1 MQADAPQ
8 TRPSRRAWLVWGVG
22 AALYFTAVFHRMALG
37 VAGLRAEQRL
47 GFEHEVLASFTALQ
61 FLIYLLMQIPAG
73 LAADRIGPRRTLAA
87 GLAAIAAGELVFALA
102 QSIPPAIAGRAL
114 IGFGDAII
122 LINVLRLTAA
132 WFPARMGSLLAALT
146 GVVGALGQLLGTIPL
161 QLALDHLGWTP
172 TFAGA
177 SAVTVVLMVVAFA
190 VIRDR
195 PPGVPAPHA
204 SAHAP
209 IGQTLKAAWARPG
222 TRHGYWAHLGL
233 MGPFQVV
240 SALWGA
246 PFLIEGQRFDDHTAA
261 AYLLV
266 LSAGFALAGPVVG
279 WLADRGVR
287 SQNRTLL
294 GLNAVVLGTWMA
306 ILLWPD
312 VDDVPRALLFSGFA
326 LCGAGA
332 AGGMVAFDL
341 GRRENP
347 PEAAGAATAIV
358 NCGGFTCGI
367 VSLELAGLLLGS
379 DPDAARFRV
388 ALAPMLAFSAVALV
402 QTLRYTRLRERL
414 TARPAAEE
422 TAAPAEPAPLSA
434 SP

>member
-1 MQADAPQ
+1 MQAVEQRGP
-8 TRPSRRAWLVWGVG
+8 TRRAWLVWGVG

-87 GLAAIAAGELVFALA
+87 GLIAIAAGELVFALA
-102 QSIPPAIAGRAL
+102 QSVPPAIAGRAL
-114 IGFGDAII
+114 IGCGDALI
-122 LINVLRLTAA
+122 LINVLRLAQS
-132 WFPARMGSLLAALT
+132 WFPPRMGSLLAALT

-161 QLALDHLGWTP
+161 QLALDHLGWTA
-172 TFAGA
+172 TFAGSSVA
-177 SAVTVVLMVVAFA
+177 TLALAAVAFS

-195 PPGVPAPHA
+195 PPGVPAPDA

-209 IGQTLKAAWARPG
+209 IGATLRAAWARPG
-222 TRHGYWAHLGL
+222 TRHGFWAHLGL

-246 PFLIEGQRFDDHTAA
+246 PFLIEGQQFDERAAA

-266 LSAGFALAGPVVG
+266 LSAGMAVAGPLVG
-279 WLADRGVR
+279 HLADRGAR
-287 SQNRTLL
+287 AQNRTLL
-294 GLNAVVLGTWMA
+294 ALNALVLGTWA
-306 ILLWPD
+306 TILLWPR
-312 VDDVPRALLFSGFA
+312 VGDVPHPLLLAGFA

-347 PEAAGAATAIV
+347 AASAGAATAIV
-358 NCGGFTCGI
+358 NCGGFLAGI
-367 VSLELAGLLLGS
+367 ASLQLAGLLLGA

-388 ALAPMLAFSAVALV
+388 ALAPMLCFSALALAQAV
-402 QTLRYTRLRERL
+402 RYTRLRER
-414 TARPAAEE
+414 RAAEAAAD
-422 TAAPAEPAPLSA
+422 AAPAQTEPAAAAA

>member
-1 MQADAPQ
+1 MQAVALP
-8 TRPSRRAWLVWGVG
+8 RPSRRAWLVWGVG
-22 AALYFTAVFHRMALG
+22 AMLYFTAVFHRMALG

-87 GLAAIAAGELVFALA
+87 GLAAIAVGELVFAFA
-102 QSIPPAIAGRAL
+102 QSIGPAIAGRAL

-122 LINVLRLTAA
+122 LINVLRLTQA
-132 WFPARMGSLLAALT
+132 WFPSRMGSLLAALT

-161 QLALDHLGWTP
+161 QLALDHLGWTA
-172 TFAGA
+172 TFAGS
-177 SAVTVVLMVVAFA
+177 SAATLLLMVVAFA

-195 PPGVPAPHA
+195 PPGVPAPAAGVHA
-204 SAHAP
+204 A
-209 IGQTLKAAWARPG
+209 IGATLKAAWARPG
-222 TRHGYWAHLGL
+222 TRHGFWAHLGL
-233 MGPFQVV
+233 MGPFQVL

-246 PFLIEGQRFDDHTAA
+246 PFLIEGQQFDERTAA

-266 LSAGFALAGPVVG
+266 LSAGFAVGGPVIGRV
-279 WLADRGVR
+279 ADRSPR
-287 SQNRTLL
+287 AQNRTLL
-294 GLNAVVLGTWMA
+294 LLNAVVLAFWVA

-312 VDDVPRALLFSGFA
+312 VDDVPRALLIAGYA

-358 NCGGFTCGI
+358 NCGGFSCAI
-367 VSLELAGLLLGS
+367 VALLLAGLVLGA
-379 DPDAARFRV
+379 DPDAARFRI
-388 ALAPMLAFSAVALV
+388 ALAPMLGFSALAVV
-402 QTLRYTRLRERL
+402 QALRYTRLRERRDAASAAAA
-414 TARPAAEE
+414 TPAEAPAA
-422 TAAPAEPAPLSA
+422 LSA
-434 SP
+434 TS

>member
-1 MQADAPQ
+1 MQVSELP
-8 TRPSRRAWLVWGVG
+8 RPTRRAWLVWGVG
-22 AALYFTAVFHRMALG
+22 AMLYFTAVFHRMALG
-37 VAGLRAEQRL
+37 VAGLDAERRL

-87 GLAAIAAGELVFALA
+87 GLAAIALGELVFALA
-102 QSIPPAIAGRAL
+102 QSVPPAIAGRAL

-122 LINVLRLTAA
+122 LINVLRLTQS
-132 WFPARMGSLLAALT
+132 WFPSRMGSLLAALT

-161 QLALDHLGWTP
+161 QLALDHLGWTA
-172 TFAGA
+172 TFAGS
-177 SAVTVVLMVVAFA
+177 SAATVVLMVVAFA

-195 PPGVPAPHA
+195 PPGVPAPA
-204 SAHAP
+204 AGSHAP
-209 IGQTLKAAWARPG
+209 IGATLKAAWARPG
-222 TRHGYWAHLGL
+222 TRHGFWAHLGL

-246 PFLIEGQRFDDHTAA
+246 PFLIEGQQFDERTAA

-266 LSAGFALAGPVVG
+266 LSAGFAVAGPLIG
-279 WLADRGVR
+279 WIADRSPR
-287 SQNRTLL
+287 AQNRTLL
-294 GLNAVVLGTWMA
+294 LLNAAVLSLWVA
-306 ILLWPD
+306 ILGWQP
-312 VDDVPRALLFSGFA
+312 VGDVPEALLLAGYA

-358 NCGGFTCGI
+358 NCGGFSCGI
-367 VSLELAGLLLGS
+367 VSLLLAGLILGA

-388 ALAPMLAFSAVALV
+388 ALAPMLCFSALAVV
-402 QTLRYTRLRERL
+402 QALRYSRLRERRD
-414 TARPAAEE
+414 AQ
-422 TAAPAEPAPLSA
+422 TAATAVTATAPATASA
-434 SP
+434 TP

>member
-1 MQADAPQ
+1 MQAQ
-8 TRPSRRAWLVWGVG
+8 EHSRPSRRAWLVWGVG
-22 AALYFTAVFHRMALG
+22 AMLYFTAVFHRMALG

-73 LAADRIGPRRTLAA
+73 LAADRIGPRRTLVA
-87 GLAAIAAGELVFALA
+87 GLAAIALGELVFAFA
-102 QSIPPAIAGRAL
+102 QNIPTAIGGRAL

-122 LINVLRLTAA
+122 LINVLRLTQS
-132 WFPARMGSLLAALT
+132 WFPSRMGSLLAALT

-161 QLALDHLGWTP
+161 QLALDRLGWTA
-172 TFAGA
+172 TFAGS
-177 SAVTVVLMVVAFA
+177 SAATVVLMVVAFA
-190 VIRDR
+190 VVRDR
-195 PPGVPAPHA
+195 PPGVPAPAA
-204 SAHAP
+204 SAHAA
-209 IGQTLKAAWARPG
+209 IGATLKAAWARPG
-222 TRHGYWAHLGL
+222 TRHGFWAHLGL

-246 PFLIEGQRFDDHTAA
+246 PFLIEGQQFDERTAA

-266 LSAGFALAGPVVG
+266 LSAGFAVGGPFIG
-279 WLADRGVR
+279 RIADRGKR
-287 SQNRTLL
+287 TQNRTLL
-294 GLNAVVLGTWMA
+294 LLNAVVLATWVA

-312 VDDVPRALLFSGFA
+312 VADVPGALLIAGYA

-358 NCGGFTCGI
+358 NCGGFSCAI
-367 VSLELAGLLLGS
+367 VALLLAGLILGA
-379 DPDAARFRV
+379 DPDAARFRL
-388 ALAPMLAFSAVALV
+388 ALAPMLCFSALAVV
-402 QTLRYTRLRERL
+402 QALRYSRLRER
-414 TARPAAEE
+414 RDAAV
-422 TAAPAEPAPLSA
+422 AAAAASAVVADRAPAHATS
-434 SP
+434 